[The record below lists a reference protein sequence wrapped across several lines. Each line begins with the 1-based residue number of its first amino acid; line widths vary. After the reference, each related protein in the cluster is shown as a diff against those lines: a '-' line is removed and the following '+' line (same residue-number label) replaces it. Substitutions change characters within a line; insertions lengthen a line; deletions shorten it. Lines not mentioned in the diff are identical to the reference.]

1 MLRRS
6 VKLGSITDDVNYLLT
21 LYPKCDTSNKNQDH
35 DFLYFGECSSL
46 LFGFTTDIRSYSV
59 NILLNKPFEHSTMSD
74 L

>member
-1 MLRRS
+1 M
-6 VKLGSITDDVNYLLT
+6 KLGSIADDVNLLLT

-35 DFLYFGECSSL
+35 DYFIFFGECFSF

-59 NILLNKPFEHSTMSD
+59 NILLYKPFEHSTMSD